1 MNCAEFQKALPF
13 IIESGGNAAEDS
25 HLRSCAVCADLVHD
39 LRYIAEQAKLLLP
52 MHEPS
57 PRVWQGIQQSL
68 SQEGLG
74 RRQERLAPVTSSYNP
89 LRWRPLAQAGALA
102 AALVMAI
109 ALFGPWNRDANTPP
123 ATAGNPGTAP
133 PAEAAVADSDQQL
146 LASIGERMPAARA
159 TYASN
164 LKTVNQYISDAKQ
177 SVAERPDDEAARE
190 HLMRAYEQKNMLYE
204 MALSQS
210 LD

>member
-1 MNCAEFQKALPF
+1 MNCADFQKALPF

-25 HLRSCAVCADLVHD
+25 HLRSCAVCADLVQD
-39 LRYIAEQAKLLLP
+39 LQYIAEQAKLLLP
-52 MHEPS
+52 MHEPN
-57 PRVWQGIQQSL
+57 PRVWQGIQQAL
-68 SQEGLG
+68 GQEGLG

-109 ALFGPWNRDANTPP
+109 ALLGPWNRDANTPP
-123 ATAGNPGTAP
+123 ATAGNPGIVSP
-133 PAEAAVADSDQQL
+133 AAVAAAEADQQL
-146 LASIGERMPAARA
+146 LASIGERRPAARE

-164 LKTVNQYISDAKQ
+164 LKAVNQYISEAKK
-177 SVAERPDDEAARE
+177 SVAERPDDEAARD

-210 LD
+210 LN